1 MVADREALLRDE
13 YLQLQ
18 KTVEDFD
25 GRSLTI
31 KAWSVTLSTTGVGL
45 AYQQQNK
52 WLLLA
57 AAIAALAFWM
67 IDWVWKLHQQAFY
80 PRIEAIEAWFR
91 ADPAAAAAP
100 TPPFQIARSW
110 NDSTDDADRWWRRRA
125 IAVWYPGVF
134 LPHLVVAA
142 VAGGL
147 LISWDHTRPPKDPP
161 PKLEMKLR

>member
-1 MVADREALLRDE
+1 MAADREALLRDE

-31 KAWSVTLSTTGVGL
+31 KAWSVTLSTTGIGL
-45 AYQQQNK
+45 AYQQQNP

-80 PRIEAIEAWFR
+80 PRIRQIEAWF
-91 ADPAAAAAP
+91 ASAWTGTPP
-100 TPPFQIARSW
+100 PPPFQIARSW
-110 NDSTDDADRWWRRRA
+110 NDSTESSEGWWKRRA

-134 LPHLVVAA
+134 LPHLVVAL

-147 LISWDHTRPPKDPP
+147 FLAWDRTRPPRADPP
-161 PKLEMKLR
+161 ALEMKLR